1 MRILISIEMEIICQ
15 MAIGID
21 LIDNNNKTNNVGVVF
36 SKFCQKPRTV
46 LMAIITIIVTRDL
59 IL

>member
-15 MAIGID
+15 MAIRID
-21 LIDNNNKTNNVGVVF
+21 LIDYNNKTNNVGVVF
-36 SKFCQKPRTV
+36 STFSQKPRIV

-59 IL
+59 IV

>member
-1 MRILISIEMEIICQ
+1 MRSLISIEMEIICQ

-21 LIDNNNKTNNVGVVF
+21 LIDYNNKTNNVEVVF
-36 SKFCQKPRTV
+36 STFSQKPRIV